1 MVRTKR
7 GGKKKGASSSQPPK
21 SAKKQRLDIREPSP
35 DPALQSDSESEEH
48 SPIPLR
54 SVTFVDKRVMGG
66 RNIDLNFCSSEF
78 SFVSWLE
85 DLNLIPLVQ
94 ISEPFYIKLVKEFY
108 SNLRMASNYNEEF
121 ALTSTVKG
129 ERIYLNARIL
139 ASILHIPHTGIYV
152 FEHKKWP
159 EVEGFHPNH
168 ILSILYPNDP
178 NVHPN
183 MALTT
188 NHLSV
193 DHRLL
198 HHLIVHQILP
208 TGGGYAKLSRMQVFL
223 MWCIL
228 SKIEFCFPL
237 LMLKT
242 MIRAFS
248 QKKFVLPFGSILTK
262 IFLHFHIRLEGEVAT
277 ELKKEDTYNKST
289 LNRMGWKKQ
298 QGIWTYCPRAD
309 QAPRIAREEQED
321 NPSWEQTAPAQA
333 QTAPGQAQTAPGQA
347 QGSSSSTDFDR
358 MMELMQSQLA
368 SMQGSFDGQL
378 KQIKMQLGSLA
389 EDHKILHKEYENVDE
404 GVYYDLR
411 VVKRC
416 LKRIERMLAN
426 AKVIDLCEDTTGDEG
441 DSSSDSDTPTAPAE
455 S

>member
-1 MVRTKR
+1 
-7 GGKKKGASSSQPPK
+7 
-21 SAKKQRLDIREPSP
+21 
-35 DPALQSDSESEEH
+35 
-48 SPIPLR
+48 
-54 SVTFVDKRVMGG
+54 MGG
-66 RNIDLNFCSSEF
+66 RNIDLQFCSSEF

-94 ISEPFYIKLVKEFY
+94 ISDPYYIKLVKDFY
-108 SNLRMASNYNEEF
+108 SNLRIASNHNEEF

-188 NHLSV
+188 NRLSV

-198 HHLIVHQILP
+198 HHLIVHQFLP
-208 TGGGYAKLSRMQVFL
+208 TGGGYAKLSRMQVFI

-228 SKIEFCFPL
+228 SRVEYCFPL

-242 MIRAFS
+242 MVRAFH
-248 QKKFVLPFGSILTK
+248 QKKSVLPFGSILTK
-262 IFLHFHIRLEGEVAT
+262 VFLHFHIRLEGEVAT
-277 ELKKEDTYNKST
+277 KLKKEDTYNKST
-289 LNRMGWKKQ
+289 LNRMGWKKE

-321 NPSWEQTAPAQA
+321 NPPWEQTSPAQTAPAQ
-333 QTAPGQAQTAPGQA
+333 TAPTQA
-347 QGSSSSTDFDR
+347 QGSSSTTDFDR
-358 MMELMQSQLA
+358 MMGVMQSQLA
-368 SMQGSFDGQL
+368 SMQASFDGQF
-378 KQIKMQLGSLA
+378 KEIKMQLGRLG
-389 EDHKILHKEYENVDE
+389 EDHKILHKNYEDVDE

-411 VVKRC
+411 VVKRR
-416 LKRIERMLAN
+416 LKRMERKLAE
-426 AKVIDLCEDTTGDEG
+426 AKIFDHCTDTSGDEG
-441 DSSSDSDTPTAPAE
+441 DSSSDSVHPPPAE

>member
-1 MVRTKR
+1 
-7 GGKKKGASSSQPPK
+7 
-21 SAKKQRLDIREPSP
+21 
-35 DPALQSDSESEEH
+35 
-48 SPIPLR
+48 
-54 SVTFVDKRVMGG
+54 MGG
-66 RNIDLNFCSSEF
+66 RNIDLDFCSSEF

-94 ISEPFYIKLVKEFY
+94 ISDPFYIKLVKEFY
-108 SNLRMASNYNEEF
+108 SNLRMASNQNEEF
-121 ALTSTVKG
+121 ALSSSVKG

-139 ASILHIPHTGIYV
+139 ASILHIPHTGLYV

-159 EVEGFHPNH
+159 EVEGFHPNQ

-188 NHLSV
+188 NRLSV

-242 MIRAFS
+242 MVRVFS
-248 QKKFVLPFGSILTK
+248 QKKSVLPFGSIFTK
-262 IFLHFHIRLEGEVAT
+262 VLLHFHIRLEGEVAT
-277 ELKKEDTYNKST
+277 KLKKEDTYNKST

-298 QGIWTYCPRAD
+298 EGIWTYFPKVD

-321 NPSWEQTAPAQA
+321 NPPWESQEQAAPAK
-333 QTAPGQAQTAPGQA
+333 PQA
-347 QGSSSSTDFDR
+347 QGSSSTTDYDR
-358 MMELMQSQLA
+358 MMEFMQSQFA
-368 SMQGSFDGQL
+368 SMQASFDAKF
-378 KQIKMQLGSLA
+378 KQIKTRLGSLA
-389 EDHKILHKEYENVDE
+389 EDHKILHSEYENVDE

-411 VVKRC
+411 VVKRR
-416 LKRIERMLAN
+416 LKRMERKLA
-426 AKVIDLCEDTTGDEG
+426 ASKIIDRCEDTSGDEG
-441 DSSSDSDTPTAPAE
+441 DSSSDSDTPAPAE

>member
-1 MVRTKR
+1 
-7 GGKKKGASSSQPPK
+7 
-21 SAKKQRLDIREPSP
+21 
-35 DPALQSDSESEEH
+35 
-48 SPIPLR
+48 
-54 SVTFVDKRVMGG
+54 MGG

-94 ISEPFYIKLVKEFY
+94 ISDPFYIKLVKEFY
-108 SNLRMASNYNEEF
+108 SNLRMASNQNEEF
-121 ALTSTVKG
+121 ALTSSVKG
-129 ERIYLNARIL
+129 ERIYLTARIL
-139 ASILHIPHTGIYV
+139 ASILHIPHTGLYV
-152 FEHKKWP
+152 FEHKKWS
-159 EVEGFHPNH
+159 EVEGFHPNQ

-188 NHLSV
+188 NRLSV

-208 TGGGYAKLSRMQVFL
+208 TDGGYAKLSRMQVFL

-242 MIRAFS
+242 MVRAFS
-248 QKKFVLPFGSILTK
+248 QKKSVLPFGSILTK
-262 IFLHFHIRLEGEVAT
+262 VFQHFHIWLEGEVAT
-277 ELKKEDTYNKST
+277 KLKKEDTYNKST

-298 QGIWTYCPRAD
+298 EGIWSYCPKAD

-321 NPSWEQTAPAQA
+321 NPPWEAQEQAAPAQ
-333 QTAPGQAQTAPGQA
+333 PQA
-347 QGSSSSTDFDR
+347 QGSSSTSDFER
-358 MMELMQSQLA
+358 MMEFMQSQFA
-368 SMQGSFDGQL
+368 SMQASFDAKF
-378 KQIKMQLGSLA
+378 KQINTRLGSLA
-389 EDHKILHKEYENVDE
+389 EDHKILHSEYENVDE

-411 VVKRC
+411 VVKRR
-416 LKRIERMLAN
+416 LKRMERKLA
-426 AKVIDLCEDTTGDEG
+426 ASKVIDRCEDTTGDEG
-441 DSSSDSDTPTAPAE
+441 DSSSDSDTPAPAE